1 MLRVFKGILFTQFTE
16 MAPLKA
22 GWLSYVITYL
32 ACLVST
38 VRMGGKERKNKA
50 PQRTTKN
57 NSCSIFMDFFE
68 AVSYNFFTVKNP
80 TRSSATDAKK

>member
-22 GWLSYVITYL
+22 GWLSHVITYL

-38 VRMGGKERKNKA
+38 VRIGGEERKNKA

-57 NSCSIFMDFFE
+57 NSCSIFVDFLRLYHTTF
-68 AVSYNFFTVKNP
+68 SQLRTQ
-80 TRSSATDAKK
+80 